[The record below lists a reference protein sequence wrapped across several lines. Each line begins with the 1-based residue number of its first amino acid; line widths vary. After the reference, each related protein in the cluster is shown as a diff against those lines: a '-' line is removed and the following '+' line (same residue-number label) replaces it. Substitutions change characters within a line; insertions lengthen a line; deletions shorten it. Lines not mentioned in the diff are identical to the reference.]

1 MQRNS
6 RSIPSFD
13 SFLNNVEAAWLSVP
27 SLHPHQHVYRR
38 AQVREPLPLSASSSA
53 STEPAGH
60 ASSTSDATEV
70 EVPTYSPIRLQRPSP
85 PAQSR
90 RDYWNIVM
98 GPRQPKQ
105 YQHHRTSNKSKSII
119 RKSNKAHKSTISTPV
134 DSEKRFA
141 CPSCPL
147 HFRKRCNL
155 MTHISNVHDKI
166 RPFYCSLCLRRF
178 ARKSNCAK
186 HVSIISLFTTLV
198 YTCALLITN
207 F

>member
-1 MQRNS
+1 MQRNP

-13 SFLNNVEAAWLSVP
+13 SFVNNVEAAWLSVP
-27 SLHPHQHVYRR
+27 PLHPHQHPHKRV
-38 AQVREPLPLSASSSA
+38 QVRESLPLSASSSA
-53 STEPAGH
+53 STEPAGP
-60 ASSTSDATEV
+60 ASPTSTATED
-70 EVPTYSPIRLQRPSP
+70 EAPTFSSIRLQRPSP
-85 PAQSR
+85 PSQSR

-105 YQHHRTSNKSKSII
+105 YQHHKTSNKSKSII
-119 RKSNKAHKSTISTPV
+119 RKSSKALKSSIATPV

-147 HFRKRCNL
+147 RFRKRCNL
-155 MTHISNVHDKI
+155 MTHISNVHEKI

-186 HVSIISLFTTLV
+186 HMRLV
-198 YTCALLITN
+198 HHLSHDRIQVRKVQQE
-207 F
+207 